1 MGWLLFLMEN
11 KIISKKFYRKIT
23 QKPIQVKLENK
34 LSSLFKSESTLLF
47 DNWEINSKNQFIEFL
62 LNVNSFNIVNNVF
75 NNLTYDKNSEYFL
88 NMFIYLIR
96 RNYLFEYHKKSLIDL
111 FDLFMETQY
120 KHLISPIKQIIK
132 HCIDLENDELQSIL
146 INILKNKKEDI

>member
-88 NMFIYLIR
+88 NIFIYLIR